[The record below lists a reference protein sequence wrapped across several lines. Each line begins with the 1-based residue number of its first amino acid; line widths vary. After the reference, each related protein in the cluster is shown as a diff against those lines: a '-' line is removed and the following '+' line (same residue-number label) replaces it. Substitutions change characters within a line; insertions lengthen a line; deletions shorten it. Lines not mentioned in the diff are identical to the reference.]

1 MLLEPVLLSL
11 KRKLKKKKTGS
22 GTRNHAPSQIT
33 AAGRTEVMDGSLVA
47 KHNDVRM
54 NPLQTTAQAIYSP
67 SAV

>member
-1 MLLEPVLLSL
+1 
-11 KRKLKKKKTGS
+11 
-22 GTRNHAPSQIT
+22 
-33 AAGRTEVMDGSLVA
+33 MDGSLVA